1 MNGSGKT
8 TLLRTL
14 VGELAC
20 LSGEVYQQPR
30 TLVHLG
36 LSQYD
41 LLYTHTHIYI
51 YINIYIYVYICDS

>member
-20 LSGEVYQQPR
+20 LGGEVYQQPR
-30 TLVHLG
+30 ALRFVVLPVAN
-36 LSQYD
+36 S
-41 LLYTHTHIYI
+41 I
-51 YINIYIYVYICDS
+51 